1 MDLKMML
8 LPMKQHLRPQKT
20 SYFKAD
26 FDWALKQFKELKSA
40 NTQLIANDAL
50 EYFLLI
56 NDNTV
61 LTLPKQPWRY
71 LRRGLFIVSKSKC
84 RGNHAVSVHL
94 QKFKGQ
100 EIESVTLLR
109 LGTIYEK

>member
-20 SYFKAD
+20 SYFKA
-26 FDWALKQFKELKSA
+26 DWALKQFKELKSA

-56 NDNTV
+56 ND
-61 LTLPKQPWRY
+61 
-71 LRRGLFIVSKSKC
+71 
-84 RGNHAVSVHL
+84 
-94 QKFKGQ
+94 
-100 EIESVTLLR
+100 
-109 LGTIYEK
+109 IYV

>member
-1 MDLKMML
+1 LGIEAV
-8 LPMKQHLRPQKT
+8 QV
-20 SYFKAD
+20 
-26 FDWALKQFKELKSA
+26 KSA

-61 LTLPKQPWRY
+61 ADSTQTALAVFAK
-71 LRRGLFIVSKSKC
+71 GLFIVSKSKC

-100 EIESVTLLR
+100 RDRKRNFVAIKPL
-109 LGTIYEK
+109 